1 MSPWVGGLIGLAA
14 AVIFFLVFVFA
25 FREKTFFTAR
35 KIVLLGLFL
44 ALAIALGMFESM
56 IPDFIVPGF
65 KLGLANIA
73 IVLLLFGAGWKEAL
87 FVNVLRVI
95 LVSLLRGNFLTMGG
109 WMSFAG
115 MALSFIGMLLL
126 HLLWKKASV
135 IFVSVIGALLHDV
148 GQIFVAF
155 LYMENGGIFYYLP
168 FMVLLSLGTG
178 VFAGVVAYTLLRRE
192 SFTRL
197 FKKEND

>member
-1 MSPWVGGLIGLAA
+1 MSPWAGGLIGLAA

-25 FREKTFFTAR
+25 FREKAFFTAR

-56 IPDFIVPGF
+56 IPDFLVPGF

>member
-14 AVIFFLVFVFA
+14 ADIFFLVFVFA

-56 IPDFIVPGF
+56 IPDFLVPGF

-126 HLLWKKASV
+126 HLLWRKASV

>member
-25 FREKTFFTAR
+25 FREKTFLTAR

-56 IPDFIVPGF
+56 IPDFLVPGF

-197 FKKEND
+197 FKKGND

>member
-1 MSPWVGGLIGLAA
+1 MSPWAGGLIGLAA

-56 IPDFIVPGF
+56 IPDFLVPGF

-168 FMVLLSLGTG
+168 FMILLSLGTG

>member
-25 FREKTFFTAR
+25 FKEKTFFTAR

-56 IPDFIVPGF
+56 IPDFLVPGF

-73 IVLLLFGAGWKEAL
+73 IVLLLFGVGWKEAL

>member
-25 FREKTFFTAR
+25 FRKKTFFTAR

-56 IPDFIVPGF
+56 IPDFLVPGF

>member
-14 AVIFFLVFVFA
+14 AVIFFLVFFFA

-56 IPDFIVPGF
+56 IPDFLVPGF

>member
-1 MSPWVGGLIGLAA
+1 MSPWIGGLIGLAA

-56 IPDFIVPGF
+56 IPDFLVPGF

>member
-14 AVIFFLVFVFA
+14 AVIFFFVFIFA
-25 FREKTFFTAR
+25 FKEKTFFTAR

-56 IPDFIVPGF
+56 IPDFLVPGF

-197 FKKEND
+197 FKKEID